1 MMKDLTGKT
10 QIAGVM
16 GWPVGHSRSPR
27 LHGYWLTHY
36 GLDGAYIP
44 LPVKPDKIG
53 EALRALP
60 VLGLRGANLT
70 IPHKEN
76 AIPFLDEIDDLAR
89 RVGAVNTVIV
99 REDGSLFG
107 TNTDVFGF
115 SQNLLTA
122 GFSGQDSKKAATVL
136 GAGGAARAVI
146 VALEDMGFES
156 ITIVN
161 RSLDKA
167 EKLRDNLQQEKKL
180 SVQPWDKLAGLL
192 EQSSLLVNTT
202 SLGMVGQPELEID
215 LSPLPLQ
222 AWVTDIV
229 YTPLMTSLLSE
240 AQKRGNPVV
249 DGLGMLLHQGRPG
262 FAAWFG
268 KDPEVTEDLR
278 SFVLGESL
286 S

>member
-27 LHGYWLTHY
+27 LHGYWLTRY

-70 IPHKEN
+70 IPHKET

-89 RVGAVNTVIV
+89 RVGAVNTAIV
-99 REDGSLFG
+99 REDGSLLG

-167 EKLRDNLQQEKKL
+167 EKLRDNLQQGKKL

-240 AQKRGNPVV
+240 AKKRGNPVV